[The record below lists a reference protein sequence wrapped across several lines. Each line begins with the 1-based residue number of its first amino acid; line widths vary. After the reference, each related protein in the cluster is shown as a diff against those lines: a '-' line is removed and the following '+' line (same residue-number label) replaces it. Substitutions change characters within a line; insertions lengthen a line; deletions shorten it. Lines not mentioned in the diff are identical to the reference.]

1 LSFTTG
7 LLSDLRRADSIAS
20 LCDPPASKATILPA
34 TDIPVPKDKFESEF
48 GESYDAALQEGRIC
62 NAMEACAVFGCSP
75 EQLDEAWQKTKA
87 HKFGGGF
94 YCGRVT
100 LNGKS
105 LYVFNAF
112 FMSMRAKFVA
122 PGTSIYCFEVEWSP
136 EILPWSDFRGK
147 VLGPTDPAQA
157 PAGSLRQL
165 ILQDYVKLGLSAVP
179 NKGDN
184 GVHASASPFEGLAEK
199 SNWLSRPFESEAF
212 GKVRSGRHHH
222 ARIIDDVDI
231 AVASCRL
238 LSVVLNSFAFCSGSV
253 GCRRVASNT

>member
-1 LSFTTG
+1 MMTSP
-7 LLSDLRRADSIAS
+7 SSQPNS
-20 LCDPPASKATILPA
+20 DPPPSRAKFRPSASKATILPA
-34 TDIPVPKDKFESEF
+34 ADIPVPKDKFQEAF
-48 GESYDAALQEGRIC
+48 GESYDVALKEGRVC
-62 NAMEACAVFGCSP
+62 NAMEACGRFGCTPS
-75 EQLDEAWQKTKA
+75 QLDEAWQKTAA

-94 YCGRVT
+94 YCGLVA
-100 LNGKS
+100 LNGKK

-136 EILPWSDFRGK
+136 SKLPWSDFRGK

-165 ILQDYVKLGLSAVP
+165 ILKDYASLGLTSVP

-199 SNWLSRPFESEAF
+199 SNWLSRPIESEAF
-212 GKVRSGRHHH
+212 GKVRIGR
-222 ARIIDDVDI
+222 
-231 AVASCRL
+231 
-238 LSVVLNSFAFCSGSV
+238 
-253 GCRRVASNT
+253 